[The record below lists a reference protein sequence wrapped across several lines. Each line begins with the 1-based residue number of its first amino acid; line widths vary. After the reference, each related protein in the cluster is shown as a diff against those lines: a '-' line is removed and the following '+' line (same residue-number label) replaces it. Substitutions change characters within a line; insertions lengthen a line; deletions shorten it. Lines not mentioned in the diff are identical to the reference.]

1 MKKQDRIINK
11 AFLTIP
17 SLSVN
22 EGLARSFVASFMLQ
36 LNPTVSEVA
45 DMKCAVSEAV
55 TNSIV
60 HAYNGTV
67 GNIRIK
73 LTLTEG
79 RVLTCEISDRGVGI
93 ECIEDAI
100 KPLYT
105 TNTDGERSGMGFTV
119 MEAFTDKM
127 KVQSKIGY
135 GTKVKL
141 TKHISE

>member
-1 MKKQDRIINK
+1 MKKRDKIINK
-11 AFLTIP
+11 AYLTIP

-22 EGLARSFVASFMLQ
+22 EALARSFVAAFMLQ

-60 HAYNGTV
+60 HGYAGTV
-67 GNIRIK
+67 GNIRLKI
-73 LTLTEG
+73 TLTEE
-79 RVLTCEISDRGVGI
+79 RILTCEISDRGVGI
-93 ECIEDAI
+93 ECIEDAV

-127 KVQSKIGY
+127 KVVSKPGY

-141 TKHISE
+141 IKHITE